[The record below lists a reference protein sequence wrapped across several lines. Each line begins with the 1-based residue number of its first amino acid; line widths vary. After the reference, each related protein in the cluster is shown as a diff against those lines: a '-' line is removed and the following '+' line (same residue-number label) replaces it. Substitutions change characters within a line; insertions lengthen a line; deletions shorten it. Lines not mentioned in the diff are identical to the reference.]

1 MLPLILFYVVEGQ
14 GVIASATR
22 ILRLVRLFRLVH
34 LFFRALG
41 IFERSSNR
49 LLYLL
54 IFSVMGL
61 GQLDYNKRKIII
73 QYSLEAILLSKW
85 YLILLFVQKITYLDL
100 CHTPID
106 KQFYTCNIAAVIR
119 SKE

>member
-1 MLPLILFYVVEGQ
+1 MFKIRSPSTCIGSSQQDLSKRDYNGYIRFRIILSYITIRGTKF
-14 GVIASATR
+14 T
-22 ILRLVRLFRLVH
+22 H
-34 LFFRALG
+34 K
-41 IFERSSNR
+41 
-49 LLYLL
+49 
-54 IFSVMGL
+54 GL